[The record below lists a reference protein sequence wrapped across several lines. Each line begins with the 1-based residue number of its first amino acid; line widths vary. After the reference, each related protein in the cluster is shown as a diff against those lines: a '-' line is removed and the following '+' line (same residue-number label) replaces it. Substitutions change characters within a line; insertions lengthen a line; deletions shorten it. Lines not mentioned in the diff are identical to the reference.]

1 MRQGALQPSG
11 TSRNSR
17 LNSVFR
23 AGSTASS
30 RHPAIPSHP
39 VVVETM
45 PLFRT
50 FPPKFLHDAATS
62 RSGGTVLLVDRA
74 CHSSAS
80 TLNTQLIRTDP
91 VLESPYSA
99 ANCRVHAGR
108 VPDTRVK
115 MSDSE

>member
-1 MRQGALQPSG
+1 MSQGALQPSG
-11 TSRNSR
+11 TSTNSSPN
-17 LNSVFR
+17 LVSPTD
-23 AGSTASS
+23 STN
-30 RHPAIPSHP
+30 PSLQPVAPNHP
-39 VVVETM
+39 VEVETVL
-45 PLFRT
+45 LFRK

-62 RSGGTVLLVDRA
+62 RSGGTILLVDRV
-74 CHSSAS
+74 CRSSAS
-80 TLNTQLIRTDP
+80 MLNTQLIRTDP